1 MTEQELKWEFGKKW
15 VLKQKP
21 KVDQAFLMTILRAF
35 AFREFQ
41 GNQNVKLQLSKI
53 CSAIEH
59 DYQTFVESEGG
70 LLNLIGGS
78 Q

>member
-21 KVDQAFLMTILRAF
+21 SIDQALLMAILRAF

-41 GNQNVKLQLSKI
+41 GNRNAKLQLSKI
-53 CSAIEH
+53 CSVIEH
-59 DYQTFVESEGG
+59 DYQTFVETEGG
-70 LLNLIGGS
+70 LSNLIPG
-78 Q
+78 